1 MFGKGYAV
9 SRGSGRSAY
18 TQIFLKVQFVCSGV
32 KYMIDIHL
40 MSCEDPSPL
49 VIGDDFVM
57 LNQKNISMMSAST
70 YFHSEVADIQ
80 YVGTVSVWVVSPA
93 THHTAFGGERIT
105 GPSYHTCTF
114 SLRCLVLPQA
124 LS

>member
-1 MFGKGYAV
+1 MFILI
-9 SRGSGRSAY
+9 SSL
-18 TQIFLKVQFVCSGV
+18 LKAQFVCSGV

-57 LNQKNISMMSAST
+57 LNQKNISMMSAAT

-93 THHTAFGGERIT
+93 THYTAFGGERIT
-105 GPSYHTCTF
+105 GPCYHTCTTF
-114 SLRCLVLPQA
+114 TQVPGATSSTFLKQSQEGSLAQM
-124 LS
+124 